1 MLGQAACYSLFQYI
15 TFRCNKYI
23 FHGIASC
30 FITLDLITFSEKY
43 KGTLPALYIVQL
55 YTFDG
60 TVIYV
65 IYIFTYHHVREE
77 KPKIASAQ

>member
-1 MLGQAACYSLFQYI
+1 MLVQAACYPLFQYI
-15 TFRCNKYI
+15 TFLYI
-23 FHGIASC
+23 FYGIASC